1 MSPQP
6 PIPGVHCLIVRH
18 DAWCPGAAGHA
29 DRCICNAVP
38 EFVTVEQM
46 ADAIVQT
53 RNRAQRRADAKR
65 KGAAR

>member
-1 MSPQP
+1 MNPHSPNH
-6 PIPGVHCLIVRH
+6 GVHCLLVRH
-18 DAWCPGAAGHA
+18 DAWCPGAAGHG

-38 EFVTVEQM
+38 EFVTVERM
-46 ADAIVQT
+46 AHAIVQT